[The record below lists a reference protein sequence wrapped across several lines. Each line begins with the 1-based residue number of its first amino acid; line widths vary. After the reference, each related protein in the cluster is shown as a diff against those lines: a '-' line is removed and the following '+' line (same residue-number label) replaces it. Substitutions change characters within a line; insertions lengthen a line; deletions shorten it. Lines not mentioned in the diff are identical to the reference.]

1 MTPASFST
9 TLHMR
14 EQKGLVR
21 RALLASIGFIGLTN
35 QAMAITV
42 AKARK
47 D

>member
-1 MTPASFST
+1 M
-9 TLHMR
+9 
-14 EQKGLVR
+14 R
-21 RALLASIGFIGLTN
+21 RAVLASIGFVGLSN